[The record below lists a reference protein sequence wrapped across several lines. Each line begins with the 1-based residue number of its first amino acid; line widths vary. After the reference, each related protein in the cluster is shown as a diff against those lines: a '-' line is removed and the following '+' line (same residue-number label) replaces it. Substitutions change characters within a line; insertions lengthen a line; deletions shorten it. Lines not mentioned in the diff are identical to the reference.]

1 MKKVFLLLILII
13 AVGTFPY
20 YAPKSTKVYLFELLC
35 KNHPGKFS
43 IEDIHLNYFSGQVIK
58 GFSWEDNHSKLYLP
72 SLTVNASII
81 SILLNGKLPTDF
93 QQGTLLYKN
102 KKLFTNITA
111 SLPLLSKGSH
121 LMSSSPCY
129 VKGDIELEGTNAY
142 TNHVLIPPFSAK
154 EVLLTV
160 DTLNWNTEKIKS
172 LKMKGSLSLN
182 RLSCCKNHLLSV
194 ILCLLR
200 QPIDR
205 EVSVECGKIEFATDD
220 GILLYK
226 KTPFLLDEC
235 FEIVSKGTVNMVADQ
250 LNLSIGLTT
259 DSLINAFGLCSLP
272 EGYMIPFKIN
282 GSIHNPNIDTKPA
295 LASIAALL
303 LLKKID
309 PNSRTYPKTN
319 LNAF

>member
-1 MKKVFLLLILII
+1 MKKVFLLIIFLIALI
-13 AVGTFPY
+13 AAPY
-20 YAPKSTKVYLFELLC
+20 YAPKSTKVYLFSLLS

-43 IEDIHLNYFSGQVIK
+43 INDIHLSYFNDQIID
-58 GFSWEDNHSKLYLP
+58 GFTWEDQHSKLSLP
-72 SLTVNASII
+72 SLTVNASLI
-81 SILLNGKLPTDF
+81 SILLNGKLPIDF
-93 QQGTLLYKN
+93 EQGTLLYKK
-102 KKLFTNITA
+102 KKLFTNIKA

-121 LMSSSPCY
+121 LMASSPCF

-142 TNHVLIPPFSAK
+142 TNHILIPPFSAK

-172 LKMKGSLSLN
+172 LKMKGSLALN
-182 RLSCCKNHLLSV
+182 RLSCSKNHLLSV

-205 EVSVECGKIEFATDD
+205 EVSVDCGKIEFATDD
-220 GILLYK
+220 GILVYT

-250 LNLSIGLTT
+250 LNLAIGLTT

-272 EGYMIPFKIN
+272 EGFMIPFKIN
-282 GSIHNPNIDTKPA
+282 GSIHNPTIDTKPA

-309 PNSRTYPKTN
+309 PSSRTYPKN
-319 LNAF
+319 NSF